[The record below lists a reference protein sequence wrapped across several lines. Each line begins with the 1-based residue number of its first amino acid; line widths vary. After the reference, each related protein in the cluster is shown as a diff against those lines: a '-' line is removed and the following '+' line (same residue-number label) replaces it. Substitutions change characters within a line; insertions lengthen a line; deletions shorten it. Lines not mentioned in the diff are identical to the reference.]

1 MFFLYSKKYEIENN
15 LKTELEWERL
25 NNRRACRIKKSLN
38 EAGLGDEEK
47 WDGLQDNMINF
58 MIIFEEEFKK
68 YVPAL
73 RKIGSH
79 YN

>member
-1 MFFLYSKKYEIENN
+1 
-15 LKTELEWERL
+15 
-25 NNRRACRIKKSLN
+25 
-38 EAGLGDEEK
+38 LGDEEK

-73 RKIGSH
+73 RKIGSDI
-79 YN
+79 NVQQNVR